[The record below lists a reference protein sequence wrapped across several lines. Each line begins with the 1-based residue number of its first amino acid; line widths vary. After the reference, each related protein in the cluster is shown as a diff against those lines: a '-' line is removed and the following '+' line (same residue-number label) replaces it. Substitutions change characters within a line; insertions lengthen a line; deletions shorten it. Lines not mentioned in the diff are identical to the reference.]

1 MYRTKRSVVCLGIVV
16 RTMNLNHH
24 ILSYFPLGVFLL
36 PGEDIP
42 LRIFEPKYIQLID
55 ECKETGLTFAI
66 PFVLDD
72 QIQDYGCE
80 VKLQQVVAENP
91 SGRMVVTIEGIS
103 LVKIQSFNERMD
115 GKLYAGGE
123 VSFLPE
129 PNIVKDPTLIVLV
142 MNYIEHFDNTFLD
155 STDEEQS
162 LNFHDL
168 LVALNLSSE
177 EKYKFIIMKDIKQK
191 EQFLIKQ
198 INYLKLIRNQEQL
211 LDNEFG
217 LN

>member
-1 MYRTKRSVVCLGIVV
+1 MLTCLFAIVV

-24 ILSYFPLGVFLL
+24 ILPYFPLGVFLL

-42 LRIFEPKYIQLID
+42 LRIFEPRYIQLID

-66 PFVLDD
+66 PYVIDD

-80 VKLQQVVAENP
+80 VKLQQVVAENL

-103 LVKIQSFNERMD
+103 LVKIQSFNKKLD

-123 VSFLPE
+123 VSFLHE
-129 PNIVKDPTLIVLV
+129 PDLVKDGALIALV

-155 STDEEQS
+155 STNEQQS
-162 LNFHDL
+162 LNFYDL

-177 EKYKFIIMKDIKQK
+177 EKYTFIIMNSFKQK

>member
-1 MYRTKRSVVCLGIVV
+1 MP
-16 RTMNLNHH
+16 
-24 ILSYFPLGVFLL
+24 YFPLGVFLL

-42 LRIFEPKYIQLID
+42 LRIFEPRYMQLID
-55 ECKETGLTFAI
+55 ECKESGISFAI
-66 PFVLDD
+66 PFVIDD
-72 QIQDYGCE
+72 QIQEYGCE

-91 SGRMVVTIEGIS
+91 SGRMVVTIEGVS
-103 LVKIQSFNERMD
+103 LVKIQSFNENLE
-115 GKLYAGGE
+115 GKLYAGGA

-129 PNIVKDPTLIVLV
+129 PDLIKDRVLIDLV
-142 MNYIEHFDNTFLD
+142 MNYTEHFDNTFLD
-155 STDEEQS
+155 LTNEQQS

-177 EKYKFIIMKDIKQK
+177 EKFKFIMMNDFQQK

-211 LDNEFG
+211 LGDEFG